1 MNFMGGSLSSDG
13 SVSLSFSKC
22 RSPFVHCSFIDS
34 EGIGFG
40 SGATSL
46 KKESSLHR
54 TGTMA
59 QPSLEEV
66 KNYISICW
74 GLKLSCFICFFRVGL
89 RSH

>member
-1 MNFMGGSLSSDG
+1 MNFMGGSLSSDV

-34 EGIGFG
+34 EGIGFD

-54 TGTMA
+54 MGTMA

-66 KNYISICW
+66 KSYIP
-74 GLKLSCFICFFRVGL
+74 LSAGV
-89 RSH
+89 